1 MSNNTGLGLIFAFLF
16 VTIESA
22 QFVYFGGL
30 FQQMDL
36 FQFGFLVFGL
46 IALVFIGWAAIF
58 NPQQLKT
65 AFSMPRQ
72 LIAVNLGALVT
83 FSAYLMSVQL
93 LEPAI
98 TYTISSG
105 TMPITAYVLYRLGVR
120 EGEPMRNGPEAVGN
134 LLIFLSIIFL
144 AMITVLGYSGF
155 VRGDSSKAILGILLA
170 ITDGIFFTLILVY
183 SQRLNKAG
191 VQPAVVLGIRLP
203 LYVLVTGFVAYGAG
217 RELAPLD
224 QSEIVFFVLLG
235 FLLTV
240 PPLYFLQKA
249 VSMLTTLT
257 ISAITALG
265 PFIIFM
271 LQMVEGRIDY
281 SQVTLMGLTIYIIG
295 AILASWGAVK
305 ATASRAV

>member
-1 MSNNTGLGLIFAFLF
+1 MSPSILGLIFAFLF